1 MYYGEIKNCDIANG
15 EGVRVT
21 LFVSGCT
28 NHCPGC
34 FQPQTWDFCYGQ
46 PFTRETEETLLTML
60 EPDYINGLT
69 LLGGEPFEPENQR
82 ALLPFVQRVK
92 ERYPD
97 KTVWCF
103 TGFTLDKLQES
114 AFPKHCEATDELL
127 SLIDVLVD
135 GPFVQEKKNLALRF
149 RGSENQRLIDL
160 NTTRATGVLTLLPD
174 RDRGRKQP

>member
-1 MYYGEIKNCDIANG
+1 MNYGEIKNCDIANG

-34 FQPQTWDFCYGQ
+34 FQPQTWDFTYGR
-46 PFTRETEETLLTML
+46 PFTAETEETILEML
-60 EPDYINGLT
+60 APSYINGLT

-82 ALLPFVQRVK
+82 ALLPFVKRVRA
-92 ERYPD
+92 RYPD
-97 KTVWCF
+97 KNIWCF
-103 TGFTLDKLQES
+103 TGFTLDKLADP
-114 AFPKHCEATDELL
+114 AFPKHCEATRELL
-127 SLIDVLVD
+127 GLIDVLVD

-160 NTTRATGVLTLLPD
+160 KTTRATGALTLLPD
-174 RDRGRKQP
+174 RQRGRV